1 MHDLEKTKRS
11 LEVQLEE
18 QKQQIEELEDEL
30 QLAADAKMRLEVW
43 DRDLYERGD
52 NTAIMWEAL
61 FVW

>member
-30 QLAADAKMRLEVW
+30 QLAADAKMRLEV
-43 DRDLYERGD
+43 
-52 NTAIMWEAL
+52 
-61 FVW
+61 